1 MENALNLVVST
12 TEQSAN
18 MKKTLKE
25 KVYETVSTLRKL
37 FAKIKIN
44 GERNLDEIIIL
55 TKKINML
62 ETELRI

>member
-1 MENALNLVVST
+1 
-12 TEQSAN
+12 